1 MTNQSLYQGCRFALW
16 SALPKIN
23 QTSKLTNFTSHWVI
37 RSTSKSKLV
46 FYIYWVVLMSHCE
59 TFTYHTT
66 QNIHLYLPLYKLP
79 LNTLLHQPI
88 LQQYH
93 FKYFYTFLDLQPF
106 CFWHINYQPWYT
118 MLIYIRVFIDFFG
131 HGYRPFS
138 WLCVPSYWHHHHS
151 YFYMHW
157 TSLSVYAFKLFCCYD
172 CQGWMVMHSVLFGE
186 KTFLANHIPTL

>member
-59 TFTYHTT
+59 TFTYHTA

-88 LQQYH
+88 LHQYH

-106 CFWHINYQPWYT
+106 CFRHINYQPWYT

-131 HGYRPFS
+131 HGYRPF
-138 WLCVPSYWHHHHS
+138 
-151 YFYMHW
+151 
-157 TSLSVYAFKLFCCYD
+157 
-172 CQGWMVMHSVLFGE
+172 
-186 KTFLANHIPTL
+186 FLALCSIILTSSSFLFLHALNFFKCLCFQVVLLLWLSRLDGHAFCSIWGKNLLG